1 MRNFLKLFFA
11 EDNDARVLQAAGIL
25 RFVLVFLQ
33 GVILVKAGVDLEL
46 VGQIEL
52 IFFLI
57 NFLIF
62 YLENGGRNA
71 MISWVPTDPEGFNE
85 RLGAAFGAMHL
96 LGLIAAALVIGFLSL
111 PNAPGYTFLQ
121 GGSAPIFMAVIVLTS
136 VPVSILSYNY
146 QLTGRRQRI
155 LPWIGFSFLLQL
167 CAVVIPVLQGKGIID
182 VLMWLS
188 VVTSARWLFAL
199 LDGKWFTNGSS
210 GLKGS
215 LLFLGFAL
223 PLIFH
228 ALNSGLM
235 DYIDGWIVSG
245 YFGEDMFARYRYG
258 ARELPVNALLIG
270 GLMSGLIP
278 VFSKAGVVNAEKV
291 KSETNRLIRTILP
304 ANCLLLLVS
313 PLLYELVYSDEF
325 IISARIFN
333 VYALTLISRVIIG
346 QVYLYVYRKTWVL
359 ALSTLGE
366 ILLNI
371 LLSLLFLNYFGLMGI
386 PFATVV
392 AFAVHKV
399 FIILYVGKSINQ
411 PLKAYVPLKEYII
424 ASIMLLVSFS
434 LAEFIYF

>member
-1 MRNFLKLFFA
+1 VRNFLKLFFA